1 MTCSK
6 NHTEPVANK
15 AHALDG
21 GIPSVF
27 HIGRRWPAAS
37 DVQRWANLHF
47 MRKATYLVLLS
58 LLPLCGCRSSSP
70 QKSAGLSSLEIAI
83 DCRGPIS
90 ENSIRLWMDGSFIG
104 GYSREH
110 PVLRVSQGE
119 HTFRVVGAREDMSDD
134 EGRPIPTQTVEEKI
148 MILGGDSYQ
157 KMVVT
162 LNVKPENK

>member
-1 MTCSK
+1 MTLANQSVQPTGGSLYAQSV
-6 NHTEPVANK
+6 HGRRRPLPPVAD
-15 AHALDG
+15 A
-21 GIPSVF
+21 
-27 HIGRRWPAAS
+27 W
-37 DVQRWANLHF
+37 RWANLHF

-70 QKSAGLSSLEIAI
+70 QKSAGLSSLELAI